1 VTSKAKVEQERE
13 LILNANI
20 RKLLVKFSV
29 PAAIGL
35 VVSALYNVVDTL
47 YVGHALGPLAIAGL
61 AFVLPVQI
69 FIFAV
74 GVMVGTGASSIIAR
88 SLGKGDKE
96 KAIITAGNGMIL
108 NCIVSILLMIPCYI
122 FIDKIIYFFKVSPE
136 VFHYTKDYM
145 SIILMG
151 FIFLSFSIVGNN
163 LIRAEGKPKA
173 AMYPLIFGAVLNII
187 LAPIFIFVFKMGV
200 SGAAIATVLSQ
211 FLSVVYIF
219 IYFNYGKSI
228 FKTHIGMFK
237 INFVVIKDIFKIG
250 FPSFLMSI
258 VDCIIFI
265 LFGRTIMKYGS
276 DLYIAIM
283 GISIRVMD
291 ITLMPIVGITQ
302 GFSTIIGYNYGAKN
316 YERVKKI
323 LKEAIIWTTMIAGFA
338 FIIIFGFPN
347 LILRIFSSSRE
358 MVTIGIIPIRI
369 LSVFFVTIGFQ
380 YIGGNLFQSIG
391 KPLPALFLNITR
403 QIIILIP
410 AIIILPM
417 FFGLN
422 GIWFSL
428 PLCDLLNTTLT
439 SILVFNELKLINRLL
454 LKDVPKLA

>member
-1 VTSKAKVEQERE
+1 VEQERE

-29 PAAIGL
+29 PATIGL

-47 YVGHALGPLAIAGL
+47 YVGNALGPLAIAGL

-69 FIFAV
+69 LMFAV
-74 GVMVGTGASSIIAR
+74 GFMVGTGASSIIAR

-108 NCIVSILLMIPCYI
+108 TCILSILFMIPCYI
-122 FIDKIIYFFKVSPE
+122 FIDRILYFFKVSPE
-136 VFHYTKDYM
+136 VFQYSRDYM
-145 SIILMG
+145 FIILMG
-151 FIFLSFSIVGNN
+151 FIFLSFGVVGNN
-163 LIRAEGKPKA
+163 LIRSEGKPKA

-187 LAPIFIFVFKMGV
+187 LDPIFIFVFKMGV
-200 SGAAIATVLSQ
+200 RGAAIATVLSQ
-211 FLSVVYIF
+211 FLSVIYIF

-228 FKTHIGMFK
+228 FKINIGMFK
-237 INFVVIKDIFKIG
+237 VKFSIAKDILKIG

-258 VDCIIFI
+258 VDCVIFV

-291 ITLMPIVGITQ
+291 ITLMPIIGITQ
-302 GFSTIIGYNYGAKN
+302 GFSTIIGFNYGAKN
-316 YERVKKI
+316 YERVKKV
-323 LKEAIIWTTMIAGFA
+323 LKEAIIWTTVVAGFA

-347 LILRIFSSSRE
+347 LIMRIFSSNRE
-358 MVTIGIIPIRI
+358 MITIGITPIRI
-369 LSVFFVTIGFQ
+369 LSVFFITIGFQ
-380 YIGGNLFQSIG
+380 FIGGHLFQAIG
-391 KPLPALFLNITR
+391 KVLPALFLNITR
-403 QIIILIP
+403 QIIFLIP
-410 AIIILPM
+410 AILILPI

-422 GIWFSL
+422 GIWYSL
-428 PLCDLLNTTLT
+428 PLCDLLNTILT
-439 SILVFNELKLINRLL
+439 SIFVFNELKLINRLL
-454 LKDVPKLA
+454 LKDVPRLA

>member
-1 VTSKAKVEQERE
+1 MEQERE
-13 LILNANI
+13 LILNGNI

-47 YVGHALGPLAIAGL
+47 YVGNALGPLAIAGL

-69 FIFAV
+69 LMFAV
-74 GVMVGTGASSIIAR
+74 GLMVGTGASSIIAR

-108 NCIVSILLMIPCYI
+108 TCIVSILFMIPCYI
-122 FIDKIIYFFKVSPE
+122 FIDKIIYFFKASPE
-136 VFHYTKDYM
+136 VFQYTKDYM
-145 SIILMG
+145 FIILMG
-151 FIFLSFSIVGNN
+151 FIFLSLSVVGNN

-173 AMYPLIFGAVLNII
+173 AMYPLILGAVLNII

-200 SGAAIATVLSQ
+200 RGAAIATVLSQ

-228 FKTHIGMFK
+228 FKTKIGMFK
-237 INFVVIKDIFKIG
+237 FNFPVIKDILKIG

-258 VDCIIFI
+258 VDCVIFV

-283 GISIRVMD
+283 GISIRVMN
-291 ITLMPIVGITQ
+291 ITIMPIVGITQ
-302 GFSTIIGYNYGAKN
+302 GFSTIIGFNYGAKN
-316 YERVKKI
+316 YQRVKKV
-323 LKEAIIWTTMIAGFA
+323 LKEAIIWTTVAAGFV

-347 LILRIFSSSRE
+347 LILRIFSSNKE
-358 MVTIGIIPIRI
+358 MITIGIMPIRI
-369 LSVFFVTIGFQ
+369 LLVFFITIGFQ
-380 YIGGNLFQSIG
+380 YIGGNLFLAIG

-410 AIIILPM
+410 AILILPI

-439 SILVFNELKLINRLL
+439 SILVFSELKLINRLL
-454 LKDVPKLA
+454 LKDVSKQA

>member
-1 VTSKAKVEQERE
+1 MEQERE
-13 LILNANI
+13 LILNGNI

-69 FIFAV
+69 LMFAV
-74 GVMVGTGASSIIAR
+74 GLMVGTGASSIIAR

-108 NCIVSILLMIPCYI
+108 TCIVSILFMIPCYI

-136 VFHYTKDYM
+136 VFQYSRDYM
-145 SIILMG
+145 FIILMG
-151 FIFLSFSIVGNN
+151 FIFLSFSVVGNN

-187 LAPIFIFVFKMGV
+187 LDPIFIFVFKMGV
-200 SGAAIATVLSQ
+200 RGAAIATVLSQ
-211 FLSVVYIF
+211 FLSVIYIF

-228 FKTHIGMFK
+228 FKINIGMFK
-237 INFVVIKDIFKIG
+237 VNFSVIKDILKIG

-258 VDCIIFI
+258 VDCVIFV

-291 ITLMPIVGITQ
+291 ITLMPIIGITQ
-302 GFSTIIGYNYGAKN
+302 GFSTIIGFNYGAKN
-316 YERVKKI
+316 YERVKKV
-323 LKEAIIWTTMIAGFA
+323 LKEAIIWTTVVAGFA

-347 LILRIFSSSRE
+347 LIYE
-358 MVTIGIIPIRI
+358 D
-369 LSVFFVTIGFQ
+369 FQ
-380 YIGGNLFQSIG
+380 Q
-391 KPLPALFLNITR
+391 
-403 QIIILIP
+403 
-410 AIIILPM
+410 
-417 FFGLN
+417 
-422 GIWFSL
+422 
-428 PLCDLLNTTLT
+428 
-439 SILVFNELKLINRLL
+439 
-454 LKDVPKLA
+454 